1 MFILICLTSFAS
13 SHTQHLDTLH
23 KSRLTYVVHC
33 VDHMVVNRS
42 TNRQLE
48 ALKLR
53 IVDQLGCVSLREK
66 AGAAEGTGYSY
77 RDQAFGVFLKSLD
90 LLFGNA

>member
-1 MFILICLTSFAS
+1 MMPFFNIEELFILICLTSFAS

-42 TNRQLE
+42 TNRHPE

-66 AGAAEGTGYSY
+66 AGAAEGTG
-77 RDQAFGVFLKSLD
+77 
-90 LLFGNA
+90 